1 MCKSVGLNRLSLSAL
16 VVFGTLV
23 STGPA
28 RAADEIA
35 ITEVAHV
42 VVGGVGSTYVEV
54 ANLSNVAISV
64 NGWRLCSLIDYDTP
78 AWGTL
83 INTAH
88 GIMQPGDVVVV
99 SIRNN
104 DVANIQAAVGASN
117 YAQFNWA
124 GFTDAAVEDHYDFA
138 DLALYVSSPFFVA
151 GNMRDFVKWNTAATI
166 GRTGLAVPASNT
178 FWPNTAAQIAS
189 PLSTDI
195 TDQAVS
201 NSFQLDMCET
211 SPGSGVFLHSD
222 PARYFVVNGANHTL
236 GSLPFKGDFDLD
248 GGADLDDV
256 DDFVDVLLGVDTDPV
271 HAVQADMNCDGECNG
286 DDIQDFVNAVI

>member
-1 MCKSVGLNRLSLSAL
+1 MNKFACQKHLSLSVL
-16 VVFGTLV
+16 IGTLAFTV
-23 STGPA
+23 SV

-54 ANLSNVAISV
+54 ANLSNVALNV

-83 INTAH
+83 MNAAH
-88 GIMQPGDVVVV
+88 GLMQPGDVVVV

-117 YAQFNWA
+117 YVQFNWA
-124 GFTDAAVEDHYDFA
+124 GFTNAAIEDHYDFA
-138 DLALYVSSPFFVA
+138 DLALYTSSPFSVA
-151 GNMRDFVKWNTAATI
+151 GNMRDFIKWNTAGTV
-166 GRTGLAVPASNT
+166 GRTILAVPNSNT

-189 PLSTDI
+189 PLSTNI
-195 TDQAVS
+195 ADQSVS

-222 PARYFVVNGANHTL
+222 PARYFVVNGADHTL

-248 GGADLDDV
+248 GAADLDDV
-256 DDFVDVLLGVDTDPV
+256 SDFVDVLLGLDTDPV
-271 HAVQADMNCDGECNG
+271 HAVQADMNCDGLCNG
-286 DDIQDFVNAVI
+286 DDIQPFVGAVL